1 MQYIVKQVN
10 DRWDNGFYYQ
20 EKSFVDICKYFE
32 PFDGEE
38 DEEVD
43 YMIEQI
49 ATLNVDESY
58 IHNFFGGNIFMFK
71 RIS

>member
-1 MQYIVKQVN
+1 MKYMVKNFVN
-10 DRWDNGFYYQ
+10 RWDNGFYYQ
-20 EKSFVDICKYFE
+20 EKSFASICSFFE
-32 PFDGEE
+32 G
-38 DEEVD
+38 EEVD

-58 IHNFFGGNIFMFK
+58 IHEFFGGNSYMFK

>member
-1 MQYIVKQVN
+1 MQYMVKDFVN
-10 DRWDNGFYYQ
+10 RWDNGFYYQ
-20 EKSFVDICKYFE
+20 EKSFASICSFFE
-32 PFDGEE
+32 GEE

-58 IHNFFGGNIFMFK
+58 IHNFFGGNSFMFK